1 MSRHGIPI
9 GRIFGISID
18 LDYSWFLIVGLLTWM
33 LAVSYY
39 RSEFGGW
46 TTGEYWA
53 MGFVTAVMLF
63 VSVLIHELAHSLMA
77 QRFGISVPRITL
89 FLFGGVSQI
98 AAEPPSAGQ
107 EFWISVVGPGMS
119 LALAAFF
126 WELEP
131 LLAGWEQLLA
141 LAEYLAL
148 LNLILALFNLIPGF
162 PLDGGR
168 VLRALVWRITGNFH
182 RATVAAGVTG
192 RFFGFLLIFLGVWR
206 ALTGDI
212 VGGIWVAFIGW
223 FLESAAGSQLQ
234 QEGLK
239 NLLGGHRVVDAM
251 RRDFPQ
257 VTGETP
263 LQDVVDRGILPS
275 GARYAMVTSAGQP
288 VGLVTLGGIRNVP
301 HQAWPT
307 TMASQAMVPF
317 QRLATT
323 QPDAVLWTAL
333 EKMGRDGVNQLPVLD
348 GSGVVGIL
356 SRDDILH
363 YLSAIRAI
371 AA

>member
-33 LAVSYY
+33 LAGSYY
-39 RSEFGGW
+39 PAEFNGW

-77 QRFGISVPRITL
+77 QHYGISVPRITL

-98 AAEPPSAGQ
+98 AAEPPGPAE
-107 EFWISVVGPGMS
+107 EFWISVVGPVTS
-119 LALAAFF
+119 LALGALF
-126 WELEP
+126 WEMEP
-131 LLAGWEQLLA
+131 LVSASQPIFA

-168 VLRALVWRITGNFH
+168 VLRAAMWRITGNFH
-182 RATVAAGVTG
+182 RATIAAGVTG
-192 RFFGFLLIFLGVWR
+192 RFFGFVLIFFGVWH
-206 ALTGDI
+206 ALTGDL
-212 VGGIWVAFIGW
+212 VGGIWIAFIGW

-239 NLLGGHRVVDAM
+239 NLLGGHRVADAM

-257 VTGETP
+257 VPGEST
-263 LQDVVDRGILPS
+263 LQEVVNRSILPS
-275 GARYAMVTSAGQP
+275 GARYAIVTSAAGP
-288 VGLVTLGGIRNVP
+288 IGMVTLSSIRQVP
-301 HQAWPT
+301 QETWPT
-307 TMASQAMVPF
+307 TRAAEVMVPF

-323 QPDAVLWTAL
+323 QPNAVLWAAL
-333 EKMGRDGVNQLPVLD
+333 EKMGRDGVNQLPVLE
-348 GSGVVGIL
+348 GGGMVGIL

-363 YLSAIRAI
+363 YLSALRTL

>member
-1 MSRHGIPI
+1 MLSRHGIPV

-33 LAVSYY
+33 LAVSFYPA
-39 RSEFGGW
+39 EFSGW

-53 MGFVTAVMLF
+53 MGFVTAAMLF

-77 QRFGISVPRITL
+77 QRYGIPVPRITL

-107 EFWISVVGPGMS
+107 EFWISIVGPVTS

-126 WELEP
+126 WEIEP
-131 LLAGWEQLLA
+131 LVAGWQPLFA
-141 LAEYLAL
+141 LAEYLAQL
-148 LNLILALFNLIPGF
+148 EPDSCSLQSHSRF
-162 PLDGGR
+162 PAGR
-168 VLRALVWRITGNFH
+168 GTHSSRLVWRITGNFH
-182 RATVAAGVTG
+182 RATIAAGVTG

-239 NLLGGHRVVDAM
+239 NLLGGHRVMDAM

-263 LQDVVDRGILPS
+263 LRKWCDRAILPS
-275 GARYAMVTSAGQP
+275 GARYAIVTSAERPGRNGDTGGHSRTCRTRRGRPQWQP
-288 VGLVTLGGIRNVP
+288 RRWFPFKGWLP
-301 HQAWPT
+301 PSPT
-307 TMASQAMVPF
+307 RCF
-317 QRLATT
+317 GRLSKRWGATGST
-323 QPDAVLWTAL
+323 SSRFWMGMGWSGSFR
-333 EKMGRDGVNQLPVLD
+333 EKT
-348 GSGVVGIL
+348 SCIT
-356 SRDDILH
+356 
-363 YLSAIRAI
+363 SARYG
-371 AA
+371 

>member
-9 GRIFGISID
+9 GKIFGISID

-33 LAVSYY
+33 LAASYY
-39 RSEFGGW
+39 PTEFGGW
-46 TTGEYWA
+46 TPGEYWA

-77 QRFGISVPRITL
+77 RHYGISVPRITL

-107 EFWISVVGPGMS
+107 EFWIAVVGPVTS
-119 LALAAFF
+119 VALAAFF

-131 LLAGWEQLLA
+131 LLGGRQQLFA
-141 LAEYLAL
+141 LVEYLAL

-192 RFFGFLLIFLGVWR
+192 RFFGFLLIFFGVWR
-206 ALTGDI
+206 ALSGDI
-212 VGGIWVAFIGW
+212 VGGIWIAFIGW

-239 NLLGGHRVVDAM
+239 NLLGGHRVIDAM

-275 GARYAMVTSAGQP
+275 GARYAIVTSAGRP
-288 VGLVTLGGIRNVP
+288 VGLVTLGGIRSVP
-301 HQAWPT
+301 HQAWST
-307 TMASQAMVPF
+307 TMAAQAMVPF

-323 QPDAVLWTAL
+323 QPNAVLWTAL

-363 YLSAIRAI
+363 YLSALRAI

>member
-1 MSRHGIPI
+1 M
-9 GRIFGISID
+9 
-18 LDYSWFLIVGLLTWM
+18 
-33 LAVSYY
+33 
-39 RSEFGGW
+39 
-46 TTGEYWA
+46 
-53 MGFVTAVMLF
+53 
-63 VSVLIHELAHSLMA
+63 
-77 QRFGISVPRITL
+77 Q
-89 FLFGGVSQI
+89 
-98 AAEPPSAGQ
+98 
-107 EFWISVVGPGMS
+107 
-119 LALAAFF
+119 
-126 WELEP
+126 
-131 LLAGWEQLLA
+131 
-141 LAEYLAL
+141 L

-168 VLRALVWRITGNFH
+168 ILRAMVWRITGNFH

-263 LQDVVDRGILPS
+263 LQDVVERNILPS
-275 GARYAMVTSAGQP
+275 GARYAIVTSADRP
-288 VGLVTLGGIRNVP
+288 VGMVTLGGIRNVP

-307 TMASQAMVPF
+307 TMATQAMVPF

-323 QPDAVLWTAL
+323 QPDAVLWAAL

-348 GSGVVGIL
+348 GSGIVGIL

-363 YLSAIRAI
+363 YLSRFGRLPPDGW
-371 AA
+371 